1 MTSTSEWPPQSGKW
15 LAEIHS
21 SNYSMSCATMDC
33 WPMTMPFIILVT
45 KSSSSASLSSGV
57 DGEASSQG
65 RKLGHTAWL
74 GFGFD
79 KAVPEQ
85 AFSQGLKNSPLNFS
99 NRVSPPTLPSLSDFC
114 NGVGPQVR
122 GGRKRGCPW
131 GKEERTGSKTGGL
144 PCSPGRR

>member
-15 LAEIHS
+15 FAEIHS
-21 SNYSMSCATMDC
+21 INYSMSCATMDC
-33 WPMTMPFIILVT
+33 WPMTMPFIILVK

-85 AFSQGLKNSPLNFS
+85 AFSQGLKNSPL
-99 NRVSPPTLPSLSDFC
+99 DW
-114 NGVGPQVR
+114 VGPQVR
-122 GGRKRGCPW
+122 GGRKRGCRW
-131 GKEERTGSKTGGL
+131 GKEERTGSKVGGL
-144 PCSPGRR
+144 PCTPGKR